1 MANDART
8 GVFDISNKNLK
19 LDTEQD
25 IAPYISQLE
34 KIEPLYE
41 IHLSGNT
48 FGVGACQALA
58 EVLKKKKTLRIAG
71 MSDIF
76 TGRLITE
83 IPDSL
88 RALCDALVDHEELEE
103 IHLSDNAFGG
113 RSAEPMVNLL
123 TNNHHIRLLNLSNNG
138 LGVTGGTIVADALY
152 VRNTLALR
160 PFM

>member
-58 EVLKKKKTLRIAG
+58 EVLKKKKSTQNRRHVRYFHRPAYY
-71 MSDIF
+71 
-76 TGRLITE
+76 R
-83 IPDSL
+83 DS
-88 RALCDALVDHEELEE
+88 
-103 IHLSDNAFGG
+103 
-113 RSAEPMVNLL
+113 
-123 TNNHHIRLLNLSNNG
+123 
-138 LGVTGGTIVADALY
+138 
-152 VRNTLALR
+152 
-160 PFM
+160 

>member
-58 EVLKKKKTLRIAG
+58 EVLKKKNTQNRRHVRY
-71 MSDIF
+71 F
-76 TGRLITE
+76 Y
-83 IPDSL
+83 
-88 RALCDALVDHEELEE
+88 
-103 IHLSDNAFGG
+103 
-113 RSAEPMVNLL
+113 RSAYY
-123 TNNHHIRLLNLSNNG
+123 RDS
-138 LGVTGGTIVADALY
+138 
-152 VRNTLALR
+152 
-160 PFM
+160 